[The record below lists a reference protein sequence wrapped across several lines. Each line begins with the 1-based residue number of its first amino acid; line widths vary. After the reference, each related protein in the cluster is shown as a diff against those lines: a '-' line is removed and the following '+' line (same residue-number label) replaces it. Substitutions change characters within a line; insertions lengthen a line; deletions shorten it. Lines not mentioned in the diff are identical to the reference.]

1 MYSAAMVRAR
11 DTALLERL
19 GFDRGA
25 AETALAAVALEG
37 ASSHDSH
44 VESAVRML
52 CATRTD
58 APVEWVALGTGD
70 ADSKSSPQVEAGLN
84 WPRVIATASPAVV
97 GAAAALRGAEP
108 STPRLRK
115 TASGGVAGGA
125 GEQSWHLSGSPPL
138 RAEARAPPL
147 PALDARQ
154 FRDDELDELIR
165 IEDERRRLLA
175 LLAEA
180 SPEAI
185 VRALRAQL
193 IQAGEAGARSVEC
206 LAPLLPLES
215 YPVLLPGDPRVY
227 PWSANPQKFS

>member
-1 MYSAAMVRAR
+1 MVRRR

-70 ADSKSSPQVEAGLN
+70 ADSNSGAAGLN

-115 TASGGVAGGA
+115 TESGGVAGGA
-125 GEQSWHLSGSPPL
+125 GEQSWRLSGSPPL

-147 PALDARQ
+147 PALDARHYH
-154 FRDDELDELIR
+154 DDELDEFIR
-165 IEDERRRLLA
+165 VEDERRRLLA

-180 SPEAI
+180 SPDAI

-193 IQAGEAGARSVEC
+193 LQAGEAGARSVEC

-215 YPVLLPGDPRVY
+215 YPILLPGDPRVY
-227 PWSANPQKFS
+227 PWSPSPQKFS

>member
-1 MYSAAMVRAR
+1 MVRRR
-11 DTALLERL
+11 DAALLERL
-19 GFDRGA
+19 GFERSA
-25 AETALAAVALEG
+25 AETALAAAALEG
-37 ASSHDSH
+37 ATHGSH

-58 APVEWVALGTGD
+58 APIEWVD
-70 ADSKSSPQVEAGLN
+70 IEPSEAGLN

-154 FRDDELDELIR
+154 FRDDELDEHIR

-227 PWSANPQKFS
+227 PWSATPQKFS

>member
-1 MYSAAMVRAR
+1 MVRAR

-44 VESAVRML
+44 VESAVRLL
-52 CATRTD
+52 CANRTD

-70 ADSKSSPQVEAGLN
+70 ADSKSGEAGLD

-97 GAAAALRGAEP
+97 GAAAALRGASP
-108 STPRLRK
+108 S
-115 TASGGVAGGA
+115 S
-125 GEQSWHLSGSPPL
+125 SSPPL

-147 PALDARQ
+147 PSLDTRQ
-154 FRDDELDELIR
+154 YRDDELDEIIR

-227 PWSANPQKFS
+227 PWSATPQKFS

>member
-1 MYSAAMVRAR
+1 MVRGR

-44 VESAVRML
+44 VESAVRLL
-52 CATRTD
+52 CASRTD
-58 APVEWVALGTGD
+58 APIEWVALGTGD
-70 ADSKSSPQVEAGLN
+70 ADSKSPPQVEAGLN

-97 GAAAALRGAEP
+97 GAAAALRGAD
-108 STPRLRK
+108 
-115 TASGGVAGGA
+115 
-125 GEQSWHLSGSPPL
+125 GSPPL

-147 PALDARQ
+147 PALDTRQ

-227 PWSANPQKFS
+227 PWSATPQKFS

>member
-1 MYSAAMVRAR
+1 MVRRR

-70 ADSKSSPQVEAGLN
+70 ADSKSGEVCLN
-84 WPRVIATASPAVV
+84 WPRVFATASPAVV

-215 YPVLLPGDPRVY
+215 YPVLLPGDPRF
-227 PWSANPQKFS
+227 AR

>member
-1 MYSAAMVRAR
+1 M
-11 DTALLERL
+11 LERL
-19 GFDRGA
+19 GRHRGA
-25 AETALAAVALEG
+25 TALAADRV

-44 VESAVRML
+44 VESAVR
-52 CATRTD
+52 
-58 APVEWVALGTGD
+58 
-70 ADSKSSPQVEAGLN
+70 N
-84 WPRVIATASPAVV
+84 WPRVIATV
-97 GAAAALRGAEP
+97 GCPWNRP
-108 STPRLRK
+108 STRIRRSRLRWPNPQRRLRK
-115 TASGGVAGGA
+115 PGRLSLALPPRCCAS
-125 GEQSWHLSGSPPL
+125 SHLTLSGSPPL

-193 IQAGEAGARSVEC
+193 IQAARPAHARWNASRRCCRSRAIQCCCQATRGSIPGA
-206 LAPLLPLES
+206 LLPRNSLEI
-215 YPVLLPGDPRVY
+215 P
-227 PWSANPQKFS
+227 

>member
-1 MYSAAMVRAR
+1 MVRAR
-11 DTALLERL
+11 DAALLERL
-19 GFDRGA
+19 GFERSA

-37 ASSHDSH
+37 ATHDSH
-44 VESAVRML
+44 VESAVRLL

-70 ADSKSSPQVEAGLN
+70 ADTKSPLN

-154 FRDDELDELIR
+154 FRDDELDELVR

-227 PWSANPQKFS
+227 PWSATPQKFS

>member
-1 MYSAAMVRAR
+1 MVRAR
-11 DTALLERL
+11 DAALLERL
-19 GFDRGA
+19 GFERSA

-37 ASSHDSH
+37 ATHDSH
-44 VESAVRML
+44 VESAVRLL

-70 ADSKSSPQVEAGLN
+70 ADSKSPLN

-97 GAAAALRGAEP
+97 GAATALRGASP
-108 STPRLRK
+108 M
-115 TASGGVAGGA
+115 
-125 GEQSWHLSGSPPL
+125 SGSPPL
-138 RAEARAPPL
+138 RAPPL
-147 PALDARQ
+147 PALDTRQ
-154 FRDDELDELIR
+154 YRDDELDEIIR

-180 SPEAI
+180 SPDAI

-193 IQAGEAGARSVEC
+193 IQSGEAGARSVEC

-227 PWSANPQKFS
+227 PWSAHPSPQKFS